1 MVSVTGRVSPLIEK
15 AAPVTLACE
24 IVTDV
29 PPVFVN
35 VSERFVLLPTCT
47 LPNPRLLGLGDN
59 VPGVTPVP
67 ESGMLRLGLPPLE
80 VMVTLPLAAPP
91 VVGANFT
98 ENDVL
103 WPAFNVTGKLNP
115 LRLYPAPL
123 ALAAEIVRLVPPVF
137 VRVSARVELL
147 PT

>member
-1 MVSVTGRVSPLIEK
+1 MSVTGRVSPPIEK
-15 AAPVTLACE
+15 AAPVTPACE
-24 IVTDV
+24 IVTDD

-47 LPNPRLLGLGDN
+47 LPNPRLLGFGDS

-67 ESGMLRLGLPPLE
+67 DRGTLRLGLPPLE

-91 VVGANFT
+91 VGGANFT

-103 WPAFNVTGKLNP
+103 WPAFNVKGKLNP
-115 LRLYPAPL
+115 LRLNPAPP

-137 VRVSARVELL
+137 VSVSGRLELL